1 MKLPSYIIN
10 EFRKKLFDTGKL
22 PLPVNTVC
30 EHAKCPNRGECFS
43 HKTLAF
49 LLLGSIC
56 TRNCMFCGVEKG
68 KPQSSPLNDS
78 QAVIEAIKHFDLKY
92 VVLTS
97 VTRDDLS
104 DGGASCFVEVM
115 KNIKVLQQP
124 IKIEVLVPDF
134 AGNINSLDIVCNQQ
148 PFVFNHNLE
157 LVPHIYKKYR
167 PGGNF
172 QLSLNILKYVKANYV
187 DIHIKTGIMVG
198 FEETKEHVLSLIQ
211 LLATQHIDSLTI
223 GQYLQPD
230 KKSAPVIR
238 YVEPQEYKDYTTYGQ
253 EQGIKVIA
261 GPLVRSSYMADK
273 VFATG

>member
-1 MKLPSYIIN
+1 MKLPPYIIN

-49 LLLGSIC
+49 LLLGSVC
-56 TRNCMFCGVEKG
+56 TRNCLFCGVEKG
-68 KPQSSPLNDS
+68 KPESSPSNDS
-78 QAVIEAIKHFDLKY
+78 QAIIEAIKHFDLKY

-97 VTRDDLS
+97 VTRDDLP
-104 DGGASCFVEVM
+104 DGGASGFVEVM
-115 KNIKVLQQP
+115 KNIKALNKP
-124 IKIEVLVPDF
+124 IKTEVLVPDF
-134 AGNINSLDIVCNQQ
+134 AGNIHSLDMVCNEQ

-172 QLSLNILKYVKANYV
+172 YLSLNILKYVKANYV

-198 FEETKEHVLSLIQ
+198 FEETKEQVLNFIK
-211 LLATQHIDSLTI
+211 LLASHKIYSLTI

-238 YVEPQEYKDYTTYGQ
+238 YVEPEEYKAYEELGQ

-273 VFATG
+273 VFTDN